1 MRDKGIGVLGE
12 GTEKQGGDRSRQ
24 QGLEW
29 QMGQRTVGE
38 KEEGERR
45 EEECWGAQGGGVGVQ
60 DQRQRHG
67 PVLSKPSR
75 SCPQLI

>member
-1 MRDKGIGVLGE
+1 MRDKVIGVLGE
-12 GTEKQGGDRSRQ
+12 GTEKQRRQ
-24 QGLEW
+24 KQATGARVVDGAEN
-29 QMGQRTVGE
+29 VGE

-45 EEECWGAQGGGVGVQ
+45 EEEECWGAQGSGVGVQ
-60 DQRQRHG
+60 GQRQRHG